1 MHPSVLLTFD
11 CTITQMED
19 IGRNCAD
26 REVPSDGLSLYGIP
40 YTQRQAKQ
48 FNLVPSFYNMK
59 TSIDIIIIINAK
71 IPIEVSRDSLRET
84 LSSLMKTTARL
95 IMYMMPMTRR
105 LIPIIAPTIARN
117 NSNNVSIYNRLL
129 SYHLTTSS
137 IHGVPHIEEVSVWP
151 DYSAQ
156 FRQSWIIILASF
168 LAAFL
173 SKLSSL
179 HIQQLQ
185 GVPVALYGCTHFSVH
200 SSCQSLRGPNEHA
213 ATYLSLALKTLL
225 AWCLLQALD
234 LFFSIIST
242 YLND

>member
-1 MHPSVLLTFD
+1 MARRFKEEISARLAGD

-48 FNLVPSFYNMK
+48 FDLVPSFYSMK

-117 NSNNVSIYNRLL
+117 NSNNESIYNRLL

-137 IHGVPHIEEVSVWP
+137 IHGVPHIEEVSV
-151 DYSAQ
+151 
-156 FRQSWIIILASF
+156 
-168 LAAFL
+168 
-173 SKLSSL
+173 
-179 HIQQLQ
+179 
-185 GVPVALYGCTHFSVH
+185 
-200 SSCQSLRGPNEHA
+200 
-213 ATYLSLALKTLL
+213 
-225 AWCLLQALD
+225 
-234 LFFSIIST
+234 
-242 YLND
+242 